1 MTFDFS
7 KLRGKIREKF
17 STETAFAEAMNISAP
32 TMSAKLNGKVCWTDK
47 EIVKACG
54 LLDIPLEFIPVF
66 FLPQKL
72 RNLNRCGGYQLRK
85 EW

>member
-7 KLRGKIREKF
+7 MLRGKIREKF

-54 LLDIPLEFIPVF
+54 LLDIPLEFIPVYF
-66 FLPQKL
+66 FTAEVK
-72 RNLNRCGGYQLRK
+72 K
-85 EW
+85 S